1 MKRSGL
7 ADSPFF
13 TLKPEQEVRPS
24 LPAAPSPAE
33 HIRSLYGTPT
43 PANTRTNEST
53 YEHADAHTNV
63 RTSERLNERANEQMN
78 ERANAQAN
86 ERTNAR
92 THERAD
98 ERRIKRYSYDIF
110 VDQAEAI
117 DALCL
122 KWKKERGKHVGKGET
137 LRELLDTALK
147 VHK

>member
-13 TLKPEQEVRPS
+13 TLNPEQEVRPS
-24 LPAAPSPAE
+24 LPAPHSPVE
-33 HIRSLYGTPT
+33 HIRSLYGSPVQTHE
-43 PANTRTNEST
+43 RTNEQT
-53 YEHADAHTNV
+53 HERADAQTNV
-63 RTSERLNERANEQMN
+63 RTSERLNERANEQVNDRAN
-78 ERANAQAN
+78 ERAN
-86 ERTNAR
+86 ERTDAR
-92 THERAD
+92 TPERAD

-147 VHK
+147 AHK